1 MAILADENTH
11 RVVVDRLRQ
20 AGYVVEWLYE
30 TRQGDTDLEILER
43 PDIATAILITNDR
56 DFGDLIF
63 NRQSAAP
70 KAILYTRLPHRDAH
84 ATADRLVALLVDGVP
99 AGQMITITKNGNR
112 IRPFPLGA
120 SNG

>member
-11 RVVVDRLRQ
+11 RSVVDRLRE
-20 AGYVVEWLYE
+20 AGYAVEWLYE
-30 TRQGDTDLEILER
+30 TRPGESDLEILER

-63 NRQSAAP
+63 NRGGPAP
-70 KAILYTRLPHRDAH
+70 RTILYTRLPHRDAD
-84 ATADRLVALLVDGVP
+84 ATANRLIALLADGVP